1 MVCRWGNRGKTE
13 PTSNLKLFS
22 PCHRLLPLPATRVCG
37 SKKTYSS
44 QHKSKRPFSP
54 PYKAQKKGGPTHREG
69 RGKPSPLVLETTV
82 KSSLTWNNRWL
93 KLVACQLTP
102 PHRINVW
109 RLAVHPLVILVV
121 PAIKMDAKE
130 TVDHTLHC
138 GYADKP
144 RLHQVHC
151 FHLHACLEAMV
162 WVVLVAENMK
172 KENSGTQSKPTFDH
186 QHPRTSSS
194 PT

>member
-1 MVCRWGNRGKTE
+1 M
-13 PTSNLKLFS
+13 
-22 PCHRLLPLPATRVCG
+22 PLA
-37 SKKTYSS
+37 
-44 QHKSKRPFSP
+44 
-54 PYKAQKKGGPTHREG
+54 
-69 RGKPSPLVLETTV
+69 LETTV

-130 TVDHTLHC
+130 TVDYTLH
-138 GYADKP
+138 GGHADEP
-144 RLHQVHC
+144 GLHQVHC

-162 WVVLVAENMK
+162 WAVLGAEKMK
-172 KENSGTQSKPTFDH
+172 KENPRPL
-186 QHPRTSSS
+186 HPVKTGVKAEVQCLLKCF
-194 PT
+194 PAP